1 MGRENGE
8 FTKLLHVIH
17 ELLVDILERGSKYV
31 EKSDDN
37 GSALL
42 HADQSIAKRL
52 FLT

>member
-17 ELLVDILERGSKYV
+17 QLLVDILERGNNYV

-37 GSALL
+37 GLALL
-42 HADQSIAKRL
+42 HADKSFVKRL